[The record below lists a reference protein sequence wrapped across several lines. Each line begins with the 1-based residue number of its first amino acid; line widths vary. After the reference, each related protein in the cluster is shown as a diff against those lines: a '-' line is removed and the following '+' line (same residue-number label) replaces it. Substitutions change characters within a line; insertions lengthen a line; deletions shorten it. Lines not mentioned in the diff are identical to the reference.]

1 MIILPAELSA
11 AAVLINFWNKEIN
24 NAVWIVCPAFSV
36 PSDAFE
42 LTACIDNMFD
52 RRDRHQLIRSQS
64 VWRVRILV
72 CLDQGQEAEK

>member
-11 AAVLINFWNKEIN
+11 AAVLINFWNKEIS
-24 NAVWIVCPAFSV
+24 NAVWIVCPACSV
-36 PSDAFE
+36 PSDTFE
-42 LTACIDNMFD
+42 LTVCIDDMFD